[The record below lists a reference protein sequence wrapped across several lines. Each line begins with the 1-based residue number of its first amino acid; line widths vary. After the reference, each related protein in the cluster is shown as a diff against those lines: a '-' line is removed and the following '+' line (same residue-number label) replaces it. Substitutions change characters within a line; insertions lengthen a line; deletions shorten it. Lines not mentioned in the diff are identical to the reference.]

1 MYDMKRYTVAQV
13 RERLAAALDEAEQG
27 VPVFIERKGV
37 RYRLSLDTPKA
48 PRRSRRAS
56 RIQILDPAVG
66 QGAWTWDWTDRGT
79 RFRRKPAK

>member
-27 VPVFIERKGV
+27 VPVIIERKGI

-48 PRRSRRAS
+48 ARRGRREPRIRP
-56 RIQILDPAVG
+56 LDPAVEKG
-66 QGAWTWDWTDRGT
+66 TWTWDWSARGM